1 MSVPPAP
8 RRRRSRRR
16 LAVVGVV
23 GVLAIGVVVGL
34 VWFFGGDEPEQ
45 VDAERALQQE
55 QRQEELA
62 EEPETGEQPAETEDP
77 AEAEDPAET
86 EDPAEEPSAEERA
99 GSDAGDMAGGDVGEL
114 GEEPQEVGPP
124 EDPQDLD
131 GRWVVDRSREFNREE
146 GQGTFGGYRIEEEL
160 AGGIGNS
167 VAVGRSPEVS
177 GWVIFDEA
185 TVISAY
191 AEVDLTQL
199 VSDDDR
205 RDNRVREEL
214 GAGASATFE
223 LEEEILLPEVP
234 PVGEVIQLTA
244 NGTLTIRGV
253 ANEVEVQLQAAVT
266 ETGLIVAG
274 STDIL
279 LSDYDVDVPSAT
291 IVLSVS
297 DEATLEW
304 QLFLDRA

>member
-1 MSVPPAP
+1 MSVPPAH
-8 RRRRSRRR
+8 RHRRSWRRWT
-16 LAVVGVV
+16 VVGVV
-23 GVLAIGVVVGL
+23 GALAIAVVVAL
-34 VWFFGGDEPEQ
+34 VLFLGGDEPEQ

-55 QRQEELA
+55 HRQDALA
-62 EEPETGEQPAETEDP
+62 EETEDV
-77 AEAEDPAET
+77 EDPE
-86 EDPAEEPSAEERA
+86 EEPPSGERAEEPAEERA
-99 GSDAGDMAGGDVGEL
+99 GIDAGDLVGRDVGEL

-124 EDPQDLD
+124 EDPQDLH
-131 GRWVVDRSREFNREE
+131 GRWVVDRSREFDREE
-146 GQGTFGGYRIEEEL
+146 GRGTFGGYRIREEL

-167 VAVGRSPEVS
+167 VAVGRSPDVS

-191 AEVDLTQL
+191 VEVDLTQL

-205 RDNRVREEL
+205 RDDRVSDEL
-214 GAGASATFE
+214 GPGARATFE
-223 LEEEILLPEVP
+223 LEQGILLPEVP

-253 ANEVEVQLQAAVT
+253 ANEVEVELQAAVT

-274 STDIL
+274 STEIL
-279 LSDYDVDVPSAT
+279 LADYDIDVPSAT

-304 QLFLDRA
+304 QLFLVRA

>member
-1 MSVPPAP
+1 MSVDPAH
-8 RRRRSRRR
+8 RHRRSWRRWS
-16 LAVVGVV
+16 VVGVV
-23 GVLAIGVVVGL
+23 GAVVVGVVVAL
-34 VWFFGGDEPEQ
+34 VMFFSGDEPEQ

-55 QRQEELA
+55 QRREAVAGEAEQG
-62 EEPETGEQPAETEDP
+62 EEPEEGEEGEDP
-77 AEAEDPAET
+77 QGGEDPQEG
-86 EDPAEEPSAEERA
+86 PPSEPRA
-99 GSDAGDMAGGDVGEL
+99 GTDAGDLVGSDVGEL
-114 GEEPQEVGPP
+114 SEEPEEVGPP
-124 EDPQDLD
+124 EEPLDLD
-131 GRWVVDRSREFNREE
+131 GRWVVDRSREFDREE
-146 GQGTFGGYRIEEEL
+146 GRGTFGGYRIQEEL
-160 AGGIGNS
+160 AGGIGTS

-191 AEVDLTQL
+191 VDVDLSQL

-214 GAGASATFE
+214 GAGARATFE
-223 LEEEILLPEVP
+223 LDGEILLPEVP

-244 NGTLTIRGV
+244 SGTLTIRDV
-253 ANEVEVQLQAAVT
+253 ANEVDVELQAAVT

-274 STDIL
+274 STEIAL
-279 LSDYDVDVPSAT
+279 ADYDVEVPSAT

-304 QLFLDRA
+304 QLFLVRS